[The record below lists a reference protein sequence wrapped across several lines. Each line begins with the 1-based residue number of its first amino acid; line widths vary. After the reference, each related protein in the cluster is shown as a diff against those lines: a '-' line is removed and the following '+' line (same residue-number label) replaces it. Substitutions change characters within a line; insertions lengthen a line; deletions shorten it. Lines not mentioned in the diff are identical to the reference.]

1 MIMESPKIHR
11 FRVGIL
17 DSGIGGLTIREKIM
31 ELLPD
36 VSTLYIADHAA
47 MPYGEKPDTEIVSR
61 VLSIIGKLRSMDVD
75 CVVVA
80 CNTAS
85 VVGITKYRD
94 AFPDMPI
101 IGVVPVVKT
110 AAQQTK
116 TRHYALFSTTRT
128 IESPYTDELITKFS
142 PDCTV
147 DKIGSPTLARLIE
160 DGYYKTPEGQKE
172 VMRMVSSVGDACDVT
187 VLGCT
192 HYPLIRDEFR
202 KFLGQNREIL
212 DSSGAVAR
220 HVGRMLTPLAPKTA
234 LPFTHVIYTTGN
246 VKTVSEVIATY
257 IPGQHIVESI
267 NIP

>member
-1 MIMESPKIHR
+1 MELPRTNR

-17 DSGIGGLTIREKIM
+17 DSGIGGLTIREKIL

-36 VSTLYIADHAA
+36 VSTIYIADHAA
-47 MPYGEKPDTEIVSR
+47 MPYGEKSDNEIVSR
-61 VLSIIGKLRSMDVD
+61 VLSIIEKLTTMKVD
-75 CVVVA
+75 CIVVA

-85 VVGITKYRD
+85 VVGITKYRE
-94 AFPDMPI
+94 AYPDIPI

-110 AAQQTK
+110 AAEHTK
-116 TRHYALFSTTRT
+116 TKHYALFSTTRT
-128 IESPYTDELITKFS
+128 IESPYTDELIAKFS

-160 DGYYKTPEGQKE
+160 DGYFKTPEGQKE
-172 VMRMVSSVGDACDVT
+172 VMRMASSVGDACDVA

-192 HYPLIRDEFR
+192 HYPLIRSEFR

-220 HVGRMLTPLAPKTA
+220 HVGRILTPLIPKTA
-234 LPFTHVIYTTGN
+234 LPLTHSIYTTGDAKK
-246 VKTVSEVIATY
+246 VTEVIAAY

>member
-1 MIMESPKIHR
+1 MESTPNNR

-36 VSTLYIADHAA
+36 VSTFYIADHAA
-47 MPYGEKPDTEIVSR
+47 MPYGEKTDTEIISR
-61 VLSIIGKLRSMDVD
+61 VLSIIGKFLAMDVD
-75 CVVVA
+75 CIVVA

-85 VVGITKYRD
+85 VVGISTYREV
-94 AFPDMPI
+94 FPDIPI

-116 TRHYALFSTTRT
+116 TQHYALFSTTRT
-128 IESPYTDELITKFS
+128 IESPYTDELIAKFS
-142 PDCTV
+142 PECTV

-160 DGYYKTPEGQKE
+160 DGYYKTSEGQKE
-172 VMRMVSSVGDACDVT
+172 VMRMVSLVGDACDVA

-192 HYPLIRDEFR
+192 HYPLIQHEFR
-202 KFLGQNREIL
+202 KFLGQNRKIL

-220 HVGRMLTPLAPKTA
+220 HVGRILVSMKPKTT
-234 LPFTHVIYTTGN
+234 LPLVHTISTTGN
-246 VKTVSEVIATY
+246 PEKVSEVIKTY

>member
-1 MIMESPKIHR
+1 MDASFQKR

-17 DSGIGGLTIREKIM
+17 DSGIGGLTIREKII

-47 MPYGEKPDTEIVSR
+47 MPYGEKTDAEITSR
-61 VLSIIGKLRSMDVD
+61 VLSIIEKLTAMDVD
-75 CVVVA
+75 CIIVA

-85 VVGITKYRD
+85 VVGLSRYRE

-116 TRHYALFSTTRT
+116 SRQYALFSTTRT
-128 IESPYTDELITKFS
+128 IESPYTDSLIAKFS

-147 DKIGSPTLARLIE
+147 VKIGSPILARLIE
-160 DGYYKTPEGQKE
+160 DGYYRNSDGQKE
-172 VMRMVSSVGDACDVT
+172 VMRMVSAVSKVCDVA

-192 HYPLIRDEFR
+192 HYPLIRNEFQQLLGIHR
-202 KFLGQNREIL
+202 KIL

-220 HVGRMLTPLAPKTA
+220 HTAKILDGIKPKNDHPLSHKI
-234 LPFTHVIYTTGN
+234 FTTGDAQ
-246 VKTVSEVIATY
+246 KVSEIIKAY
-257 IPGQHIVESI
+257 IPGHHVVESI